1 MAKSAKETST
11 FWDGVY
17 ATLLDKFRDELGKD
31 LKGYYV
37 WPFPLD
43 SLCETLDSLCE
54 TELTECKIKKELED
68 YKDDPAKLTLE
79 AKSRVSE
86 FLLLSKKQDYLRIAE
101 WIVGKW
107 GKINSVP
114 KDDSLTELRE
124 TIEAKNDP
132 NKYADVIG
140 FDGISSLSKVAS
152 FLDCAKYPV
161 YDSRVAFT
169 LNWLIFTERWHEKDN
184 GEMKF
189 FRQPAA
195 RNGDMDIHDQET
207 IFNLAYENFA
217 VGNEFYYPPRET
229 YERYCQLL
237 KGTCDYSKRPQ
248 SNYTSNNPGNKEI
261 SIGELEMC
269 LFSIAA
275 RNKKNKLP
283 CNYDSAEKG
292 TNKYITD
299 EMDEILKPAFQK
311 FRRSRTM
318 RSGCGRIV
326 LRSTAR

>member
-1 MAKSAKETST
+1 MTKPANETSSFPET
-11 FWDGVY
+11 VY
-17 ATLLDKFRDELGKD
+17 KALLEKFEDELKTK
-31 LKGYYV
+31 LEGYYV

-43 SLCETLDSLCE
+43 SLSGMGLAKCV
-54 TELTECKIKKELED
+54 KKELEKF
-68 YKDDPAKLTLE
+68 KDNRARLTLE
-79 AKSRVSE
+79 AKSRFSKI
-86 FLLLSKKQDYLRIAE
+86 LSKQDDATYLIIAK
-101 WIVGKW
+101 WIVREW

-114 KDDSLTELRE
+114 KDDLLNKLRE
-124 TIEAKNDP
+124 IITQN
-132 NKYADVIG
+132 NKPDEYAGVIG
-140 FDGISSLSKVAS
+140 FDGISSLSKIAS
-152 FLDCAKYPV
+152 FLDCDKYPV

-169 LNWLIFTERWHEKDN
+169 LNWLIFTEGWHEKD
-184 GEMKF
+184 GGKMKF

-217 VGNEFYYPPRET
+217 IGNEFYYPPRET

-283 CNYDSAEKG
+283 DSAEKG

-311 FRRSRTM
+311 FRRK
-318 RSGCGRIV
+318 
-326 LRSTAR
+326 LHDK

>member
-1 MAKSAKETST
+1 MTKPANENSPFPDK
-11 FWDGVY
+11 VY
-17 ATLLDKFRDELGKD
+17 KALLKKFKNELNKK

-37 WPFPLD
+37 WPFPLE
-43 SLCETLDSLCE
+43 SLCGTG
-54 TELTECKIKKELED
+54 LTECNKFKKTFED
-68 YKDDPAKLTLE
+68 FKDNPAKLTLE
-79 AKSRVSE
+79 AKASVSKY
-86 FLLLSKKQDYLRIAE
+86 LSDNRDKETYLKVAK
-101 WIVGKW
+101 WIIGEW

-207 IFNLAYENFA
+207 IFNLVYKNFA
-217 VGNEFYYPPRET
+217 VGDEFYYPPRET

-248 SNYTSNNPGNKEI
+248 SHYTSNNPGNKEI

-283 CNYDSAEKG
+283 CN
-292 TNKYITD
+292 
-299 EMDEILKPAFQK
+299 
-311 FRRSRTM
+311 
-318 RSGCGRIV
+318 
-326 LRSTAR
+326 